1 CVGSTTTSSSTNGA
15 TRSTA
20 TPTTDESDSA
30 NPPPAGHSR
39 SASSKL
45 PADSLAQSLR
55 DQVDG
60 VIDVLAC
67 RAPVENCDPED
78 EAVFD
83 HCWGEVDPAAGVD
96 PFHRLPANLI
106 VFEAE
111 GDDRQVRVPDLL
123 DPGHPGQ
130 TLVGVLCQI
139 QRAIQSVPEGRHPV
153 QLKREPHRQSP
164 ERAAQLGAER
174 GDVPDPHVLVLVAEV
189 RAATQMGVDQGGLFL
204 DQEGADAERE

>member
-130 TLVGVLCQI
+130 TLIGVLRQI
-139 QRAIQSVPEGRHPV
+139 QRAIQSVPEG
-153 QLKREPHRQSP
+153 PHRQAP
-164 ERAAQLGAER
+164 VRGAVLGTER

-189 RAATQMGVDQGGLFL
+189 RAASQMGVHLGGLFL
-204 DQEGADAERE
+204 DQGGPDADPE